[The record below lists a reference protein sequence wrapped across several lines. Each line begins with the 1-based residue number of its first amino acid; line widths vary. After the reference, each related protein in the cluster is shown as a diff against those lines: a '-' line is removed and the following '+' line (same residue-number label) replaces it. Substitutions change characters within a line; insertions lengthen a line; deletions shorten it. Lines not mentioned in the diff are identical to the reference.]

1 VSHHLLTGHVT
12 VALPPAEAFRLFTP
26 LGEREWV
33 PGWNPRFPVA
43 TADDS
48 APGTVF
54 ETPGTTWVVVDRTP
68 GRHVRYARI
77 ARAATAG
84 TVTVDLADAG
94 GHSDVTVTYE
104 LTALT
109 DAAAPDLDAFATGY
123 PDMLRAWQAAIAA
136 FVDLGRPL
144 PS

>member
-1 VSHHLLTGHVT
+1 VTRHLLTGRFP
-12 VALPPAEAFRLFTP
+12 VALPPDAAFRLFTP
-26 LGEREWV
+26 LGERDWV
-33 PGWNPRFPVA
+33 PGWNPRFPVP

-68 GRHVRYARI
+68 GRRVRYARI
-77 ARAATAG
+77 ARGATAG

-104 LTALT
+104 ITALT
-109 DAAAPDLDAFATGY
+109 DAAAPDLDGFAAGY
-123 PDMLRAWQAAIAA
+123 PEMLRAWEDAIAA
-136 FVDLGRPL
+136 SIGSR
-144 PS
+144 

>member
-1 VSHHLLTGHVT
+1 MSHHLLTGRVT

-33 PGWNPRFPVA
+33 PDWNPRFPVP
-43 TADDS
+43 TTDDS

-68 GRHVRYARI
+68 GRRVRYARI
-77 ARAATAG
+77 ARAANAG

-109 DAAAPDLDAFATGY
+109 YAAAPDLDEFAAAY
-123 PDMLRAWQAAIAA
+123 PQMLRAWQEAIAAAIA
-136 FVDLGRPL
+136 
-144 PS
+144 